1 MTKISYASRAG
12 AVTSTS
18 PLMTADEL
26 LGYEIP
32 GKRVELVRG
41 RLLVHEPPGFEHGD
55 VTLRIGVAVRQY
67 VRATTPPLGTVV
79 VGDPG
84 FRLQHD
90 PDTVRAPDVAFVRRD
105 RLPPGP
111 IRGFAEFA
119 PDLAV
124 EVRSPS
130 DRTGEILA
138 KVADWLNAGTALVWI
153 VDPVR
158 RAAQVYRPDGTV
170 TLRGETDALDGE
182 ALLPGFELPLVGL
195 FAE

>member
-1 MTKISYASRAG
+1 M
-12 AVTSTS
+12 TSTS

-26 LGYEIP
+26 LVYSLP
-32 GKRVELVRG
+32 DKRTELVRG

-55 VTLRIGVAVRQY
+55 VMVRIAVALSQFI
-67 VRATTPPLGTVV
+67 AASTPPLGKVV
-79 VGDPG
+79 AGDPG
-84 FRLQHD
+84 FWLQHD

-130 DRTGEILA
+130 DRTGELLA
-138 KVADWLNAGTALVWI
+138 KVADWLRAGTALVWV

-158 RAAQVYRPDGTV
+158 RAAQVYRLDGSISLLGEADP
-170 TLRGETDALDGE
+170 LRGEEVLE
-182 ALLPGFELPLVGL
+182 GFTLPLATL
-195 FAE
+195 FDHPGTA